1 MRFIDEARNL
11 LDYCTSGTWWTVD
24 RDQAHPTEPVQYALV
39 LNHTAY
45 SKQRVRWAD
54 GFEDDAKFVE
64 VFSPYVV
71 DHMFDVIEQAREV
84 LDGADDK
91 WLRDALARLNEV
103 LRSELEQ

>member
-71 DHMFDVIEQAREV
+71 DHMFDVIEQAQEV
-84 LDGADDK
+84 LDGADPQ
-91 WLRDALARLNEV
+91 LIIGALNRLNEV
-103 LRSELEQ
+103 LWEQLGQ